1 MVYSVDI
8 YDKKWKVVST
18 IDLNGSV
25 FADENINEWLIH
37 EYVLLQSSNAR
48 NNIAC
53 VKWRGEI
60 AWSGRKIFKQK
71 GTGNARA
78 WDRNS
83 PVRKGWWVAFWP
95 RWERNFEKAMNKK
108 ARRLALT
115 GIITLKAKEK
125 SILWLKDF
133 ELSQPKTKDLLDVV
147 KNIWIDGKKT
157 LFVLGSKNENIEKSL
172 RNIVNV
178 KYITIGY
185 LNPLDIMSAKKVVF
199 FETALNA
206 INSK

>member
-18 IDLNGSV
+18 IDLNGNV
-25 FADENINEWLIH
+25 FADENINESLIH

-53 VKWRGEI
+53 TKWRGEI

-108 ARRLALT
+108 ARKLALM

-133 ELSQPKTKDLLDVV
+133 DLSQPKTKDLLDVV

>member
-18 IDLNGSV
+18 VNLDESI
-25 FADENINEWLIH
+25 FADEKINEWLIH

-53 VKWRGEI
+53 TKWRGDI
-60 AWSGRKIFKQK
+60 AWSGKKIFKQK

-83 PVRKGWWVAFWP
+83 PVRKGWWVAFGP
-95 RWERNFEKAMNKK
+95 RWERNFEKSMNKK
-108 ARRLALT
+108 AKKLALA
-115 GIITLKAKEK
+115 GIITLKAKDK
-125 SILWLKDF
+125 AILWLKDF
-133 ELSQPKTKDLLDVV
+133 EMSEPKTKELLDVI
-147 KNIWIDGKKT
+147 KHIWVDWKKT
-157 LFVLGSKNENIEKSL
+157 LFVFDSKNENIEKSL
-172 RNIVNV
+172 RNIENV
-178 KYITIGY
+178 KYIRAWY
-185 LNPLDIMSAKKVVF
+185 LNPLDLMSANKVVF
-199 FETALNA
+199 FEKALIA